1 MYRKG
6 PAKFHLLRMEFNQ
19 DYRLLKSQPRQ
30 SIKAWKR
37 LRGMLRNRITSWVQ
51 LAYLLLRGPMSSSSQ
66 QVLDV
71 SKPQST
77 NLPKNF
83 ADEILTAGETQ
94 RAGTKLVSNARNF
107 KAHNLMTVTILT
119 RKIMESRYQLLQNSR
134 QPPPSMTTKKFA
146 SQSLRFL
153 PLRQLGTPRLFTRT
167 IIFLI
172 FGVFTCWNKLGNLQN
187 EPE

>member
-1 MYRKG
+1 M
-6 PAKFHLLRMEFNQ
+6 
-19 DYRLLKSQPRQ
+19 
-30 SIKAWKR
+30 KAWKH

-77 NLPKNF
+77 NLPKKIE
-83 ADEILTAGETQ
+83 DEILPAGETL
-94 RAGTKLVSNARNF
+94 RAGEKLVFNGRNF
-107 KAHNLMTVTILT
+107 KAHNLMTVTSLT
-119 RKIMESRYQLLQNSR
+119 RKIMESRYQLLQNPR
-134 QPPPSMTTKKFA
+134 QASPSTITNKKFA

-153 PLRQLGTPRLFTRT
+153 PLRQLESPRLLTRS
-167 IIFLI
+167 IIFLS
-172 FGVFTCWNKLGNLQN
+172 FEVFTCWIKLGNLQN